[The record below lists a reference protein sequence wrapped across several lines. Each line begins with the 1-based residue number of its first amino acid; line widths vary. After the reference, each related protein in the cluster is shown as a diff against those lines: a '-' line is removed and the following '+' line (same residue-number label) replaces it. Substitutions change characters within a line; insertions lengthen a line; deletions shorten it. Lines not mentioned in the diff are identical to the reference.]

1 MTNAQ
6 AVGVGVRL
14 FSIWLVV
21 YVIRGG
27 PALWVMN
34 SREGDTIGMA
44 VVASVMMVMLI
55 VAAALWLFPLTVAS
69 RLIPRSALEQ
79 RTSVPVEDLQRCGFV
94 LLGLW
99 VLASAIPNF
108 LRYSLLFYL
117 TLRPGAMIDLGV
129 NLPTA
134 YVGTVAELVV
144 GFWLLFGAK
153 GLLSLLRWA
162 RTAGH

>member
-27 PALWVMN
+27 PALWLMN
-34 SREGDTIGMA
+34 WREGDTAGM
-44 VVASVMMVMLI
+44 SMVLAAMATLLLI
-55 VAAALWLFPLTVAS
+55 ALFLWLFPLTVAS

-79 RTSVPVEDLQRCGFV
+79 RTSAPVEDLQRCGFL

-99 VLASAIPNF
+99 VLALSVPGFFRYLF
-108 LRYSLLFYL
+108 LYYL
-117 TLRPGAMIDLGV
+117 TARLGTTIQLAPEAHAGFAAVVVELMIGL
-129 NLPTA
+129 
-134 YVGTVAELVV
+134 
-144 GFWLLFGAK
+144 WLLFGAK
-153 GLLSLLRWA
+153 GLLALLRWA